1 MSKQCALRTAIVLLL
16 AASGAA
22 AAATAA
28 DTVTRAPAPSFDRA
42 LRQAMLN
49 DPELH
54 KGALGVEIA
63 EQETGRAL
71 SQFMPRMDLSAGT
84 ARIDAY
90 GNVPGLETL
99 LLAGSRYAYSAS
111 SSLSLT
117 HNLYNGGID
126 QANLDVSRE
135 KVQEA
140 RMQYYL
146 KRATLASQVLDQF
159 HVLRQAE
166 LELRI
171 AQVQQEAKDEQLRQV
186 EGDFAL
192 GRRAALNVSE
202 AQYEA
207 QMRALASSTRERAYR
222 NALRDLTVLIG
233 EAPRALPAPAPASAP
248 QHGYN
253 NVLTRW
259 GFGAPG
265 AVNEV
270 QLSASRIRQANLD
283 VERAKGRYLPRLDI
297 YARITSAGVNRNDFN
312 KAYTGQTKDKR
323 FIGFSLTWNLFDGFD
338 TSSDVA
344 ASLARAAYAQADF
357 KVVSRDLAKQINEL
371 GRPLADAEED
381 EQTERKRLELMQ
393 KKLGITRVKLELG
406 KIDAHAVATAQTE
419 LAVQE
424 LELEKRSETIDYYKA
439 RLLLRK
445 GAL

>member
-1 MSKQCALRTAIVLLL
+1 MNKQAVAITLLLL
-16 AASGAA
+16 ASGAT

-28 DTVTRAPAPSFDRA
+28 RTPAPGFDRA

-49 DPELH
+49 DPELR

-63 EQETGRAL
+63 EQESGRAL
-71 SQFMPRMDLSAGT
+71 SPFMPRLDLSVGT

-90 GNVPGLETL
+90 SNVPGLETL

-117 HNLYNGGID
+117 QNLYNGGID
-126 QANLDVSRE
+126 RANLDASRE

-146 KRATLASQVLDQF
+146 KRTTLASQVLDQF
-159 HVLRQAE
+159 HALRQAE

-171 AQVQQEAKDEQLRQV
+171 AEVQQDAKDEQLRVV

-207 QMRALASSTRERAYR
+207 QMRALATSTRERAYR

-233 EAPRALPAPAPASAP
+233 EAPRALPALAAPLPAP
-248 QHGYN
+248 QHGYR
-253 NVLTRW
+253 NVLTHW
-259 GFGAPG
+259 GFGALG
-265 AVNEV
+265 AANEV
-270 QLSASRIRQANLD
+270 QLSASRIRQASLD
-283 VERAKGRYLPRLDI
+283 VARAKGRYLPRVDI
-297 YARITSAGVNRNDFN
+297 YARITSAGVDRNDFN
-312 KAYTGQTKDKR
+312 RAYTGQAKDKK
-323 FIGFSLTWNLFDGFD
+323 FIGFALTWNLFDGFD

-344 ASLARAAYAQADF
+344 ASRARMAYAQADY
-357 KVVSRDLAKQINEL
+357 KVVARDLAKQIDDL

-381 EQTERKRLELMQ
+381 EQTEKKRLELMQ

-406 KIDAHAVATAQTE
+406 KIDAHAVTSAQTE

-424 LELEKRSETIDYYKA
+424 LELEKRSETIDYFKA

-445 GAL
+445 GTL